1 MTNACEVAMKQ
12 ASGAPLGVFE
22 RYLTLW
28 VFLCIVA
35 GTVLGLVGQR
45 RFGNAFAK
53 RSQLAHQSG
62 SVGGVIAGG
71 ASTGAPK

>member
-28 VFLCIVA
+28 VFLCIVV
-35 GTVLGLVGQR
+35 GTGILTVLAVVEAEEDMAPVVGPR
-45 RFGNAFAK
+45 R
-53 RSQLAHQSG
+53 R
-62 SVGGVIAGG
+62 GGI
-71 ASTGAPK
+71 